1 MYVRCKKGL
10 GGEEK
15 GDRTSFLSREN
26 RTIRDETHTHTHKDK
41 DTDGSS
47 GSKRYSVF
55 MEFSTFEC
63 LKISEKQLHLKR
75 YSLRFHL
82 VLMLHNSKN

>member
-1 MYVRCKKGL
+1 MLDARRVWVVRRRETEHHFYL
-10 GGEEK
+10 GRIEPLEM
-15 GDRTSFLSREN
+15 R
-26 RTIRDETHTHTHKDK
+26 HTHTHKDK